1 MADTADTENKQVVTE
16 SSRGT
21 EEEDVVPSP
30 DIHFEPLVS
39 LDEVEVKTFEEDE
52 DVLFKMRAKLFRF
65 DKPLKEWKERGTGDV
80 RFLQHK
86 ETKKIRLVM
95 RRDKTHKVC
104 ANHYI
109 TSEMQLSPNV
119 GSDRSWVW
127 NVNADVSDGEPKAET
142 LAIRF
147 ANIENA
153 NSFKE
158 KFYEMQKMNIE
169 IKEAKKNETPKK
181 DDEKNNVKDEKDKKD
196 EKDEKKQK
204 DEKDEKDEKEKLLK
218 YFYFIQIKPIKLL
231 LLNIQ

>member
-16 SSRGT
+16 SSKGA
-21 EEEDVVPSP
+21 EEEDVAPSP
-30 DIHFEPLVS
+30 DIHFEPIVS
-39 LDEVEVKTFEEDE
+39 LDEVEVKTHEEDE

-65 DKPLKEWKERGTGDV
+65 DKSSKEWKERGTGDV

-86 ETKKIRLVM
+86 ETKRIRLVM

-109 TSEMQLSPNV
+109 TAEMQLSPNV

-169 IKEAKKNETPKK
+169 IKEAKKKETSKK
-181 DDEKNNVKDEKDKKD
+181 DDEKSNEKDEKDK
-196 EKDEKKQK
+196 Q
-204 DEKDEKDEKEKLLK
+204 DEKDEKDEKNENDGKNEEKSS
-218 YFYFIQIKPIKLL
+218 
-231 LLNIQ
+231 